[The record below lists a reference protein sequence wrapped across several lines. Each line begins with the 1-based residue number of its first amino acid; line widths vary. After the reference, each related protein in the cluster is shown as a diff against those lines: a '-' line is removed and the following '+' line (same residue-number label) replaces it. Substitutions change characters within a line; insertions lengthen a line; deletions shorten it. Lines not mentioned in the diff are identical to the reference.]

1 MLTKIQTHIFVRF
14 HNKLGMLIYQYLI
27 NLYSK
32 FLFIFCLLCHL
43 KLGILYLLLLILTC
57 FQIFGLS
64 RFIFIKSHFRFD
76 DIISFSIQRLHISLI
91 LRHRHTSSYKT
102 VFFFVCF
109 YMILPKIIL
118 HGRGFIKNL

>member
-14 HNKLGMLIYQYLI
+14 HNKPGMLIYQYLI

-57 FQIFGLS
+57 FQISGLS

-76 DIISFSIQRLHISLI
+76 DINFFFNSTTSYFFDTSTSAYVI
-91 LRHRHTSSYKT
+91 LQNR
-102 VFFFVCF
+102 VFFVCF